1 MAVPKNY
8 NNFQETGWPAVCKTK
23 WFTSGSTLTCP
34 TDKAIHLL
42 GFICNASTTFNNGGT
57 LLSMDAGEP
66 GFVRLPGAVDCGKNN
81 DLAFTTT
88 GDVTLF
94 YYIHD
99 PELDNN

>member
-1 MAVPKNY
+1 
-8 NNFQETGWPAVCKTK
+8 
-23 WFTSGSTLTCP
+23 
-34 TDKAIHLL
+34 
-42 GFICNASTTFNNGGT
+42 
-57 LLSMDAGEP
+57 MDAGEP

-81 DLAFTTT
+81 DLDFTTT